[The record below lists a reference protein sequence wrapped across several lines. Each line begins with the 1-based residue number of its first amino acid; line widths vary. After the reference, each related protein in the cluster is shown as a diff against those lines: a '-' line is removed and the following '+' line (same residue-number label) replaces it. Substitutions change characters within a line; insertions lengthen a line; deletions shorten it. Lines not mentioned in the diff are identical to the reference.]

1 MAVGTQT
8 VGRSRTRFYVG
19 GLVMVGAILYLVY
32 MGLQNAPVYYVTTSE
47 LQQGIGVAGGSQMVR
62 VAGKV
67 VPSSI
72 QKGPDAFTTRFA
84 ISDGSGT
91 LSVFYRGALP
101 DVFQENIEVVVE
113 GRYSQDGVFN
123 AKTVLAKCPSKF
135 ESSGPGSGGGI
146 Q

>member
-8 VGRSRTRFYVG
+8 VGRSRARFYLG
-19 GLVMVGAILYLVY
+19 GLVILGAILYLVY

-47 LQQGIGVAGGSQMVR
+47 LQHGAGSTSQMVR

-67 VPSSI
+67 VPGTI
-72 QKGPDAFTTRFA
+72 QKGDDAFTYRFS
-84 ISDGSGT
+84 ISDGAGT
-91 LSVFYRGALP
+91 IPVIYKGALP

-113 GRYSQDGVFN
+113 GKYSQDGVFN

-135 ESSGPGSGGGI
+135 ESAESGQGGGV